1 MRLAGR
7 LRHARR
13 ECEIVR
19 KVRHNFI
26 ADCFGVFSDPNRSNL
41 FILHQHPKGET
52 LLSAMFSAG
61 GCFPP
66 VVAKFYAAEIALALE
81 YLHSLKIIYRDLKP
95 EKITVAEALRAFTY
109 GSAYASFDERR
120 KGTLE
125 VGKLADLV
133 VLPEDPLTID
143 PERFRQL
150 KVDLTIFDGR
160 VIFDRT
166 RPN

>member
-1 MRLAGR
+1 MDGW
-7 LRHARR
+7 
-13 ECEIVR
+13 IP
-19 KVRHNFI
+19 
-26 ADCFGVFSDPNRSNL
+26 S
-41 FILHQHPKGET
+41 
-52 LLSAMFSAG
+52 
-61 GCFPP
+61 
-66 VVAKFYAAEIALALE
+66 
-81 YLHSLKIIYRDLKP
+81 